1 MSPKRLFA
9 GDRIFVMA
17 CSLCISIGLVIIAG
31 LSFASYAFA
40 NSVTIAIPWIARFD
54 GYVDV
59 NGSPA
64 VTIRGSW
71 SSVLAA
77 TAVLAFSLLL
87 VALRS
92 ERSSPSRDRR
102 V

>member
-1 MSPKRLFA
+1 MSPKRLFT

-17 CSLCISIGLVIIAG
+17 CSLCISIGLVVIAG

-40 NSVTIAIPWIARFD
+40 NSVTIAIPWIASFD

-64 VTIRGSW
+64 VTVRGSW
-71 SSVLAA
+71 IAVLAA
-77 TAVLAFSLLL
+77 TAIVASSLML
-87 VALRS
+87 VALCS
-92 ERSSPSRDRR
+92 ERSSRAR
-102 V
+102 VGRV